1 MRNCG
6 WAGMLTRPSCSSWSP
21 DPGRSRRVSPD
32 ASPAPGSGMAWG
44 SGLVRRAP
52 SAESVWPGP
61 AGPPRRR
68 ACGLVRRSGLAP
80 SSGVVW
86 GGHALLP
93 RPGMDIGPLCPF
105 LGRPGGQA
113 RCCRAAAGDML
124 VAAGAAPG
132 HVHCSGPAG
141 GTCSLPRTGSSEHA
155 HCRATAEGMSLHA
168 RRRPDVS
175 REASSTGDGP
185 AHAGAR
191 AVPATRTESQS
202 PGSTRPALEW
212 SQ

>member
-1 MRNCG
+1 MPR
-6 WAGMLTRPSCSSWSP
+6 RPPGPSW
-21 DPGRSRRVSPD
+21 PGGL
-32 ASPAPGSGMAWG
+32 AWSG
-44 SGLVRRAP
+44 RAP
-52 SAESVWPGP
+52 TSEGVWPGP

-113 RCCRAAAGDML
+113 RCCGAAAGDML
-124 VAAGAAPG
+124 VAAGPRRDMFIAADRQR
-132 HVHCSGPAG
+132 

>member
-61 AGPPRRR
+61 ALWPGSLVRGRLGWTCPPPETRNGHRPTMSIPWPPR
-68 ACGLVRRSGLAP
+68 GTGSLLPGGS
-80 SSGVVW
+80 
-86 GGHALLP
+86 GGHA
-93 RPGMDIGPLCPF
+93 
-105 LGRPGGQA
+105 
-113 RCCRAAAGDML
+113 RCC
-124 VAAGAAPG
+124 GAAPG